1 MKSESPGNGI
11 PFVQGMYFYSISK
24 NRLKPLSMRLAIIC
38 KYCLEESQ
46 LNFVV
51 SDRFRFLVKHGEN
64 YSCRCAECGALNEIH
79 VNRIYARTNKVLL
92 IVSLAFTFGT
102 MIYLSN
108 RFYTNYVS
116 GHSLNIG
123 LRGVFIV
130 AAGLLMPLFIWSCL
144 YLFELGRIRRF
155 NDHRV

>member
-24 NRLKPLSMRLAIIC
+24 NRLKPLSMRLAFIC

-102 MIYLSN
+102 MIYLSTQ
-108 RFYTNYVS
+108 FYTNYVS
-116 GHSLNIG
+116 GRSLNIG

-130 AAGLLMPLFIWSCL
+130 AAGLLIPLFIWSCL
-144 YLFELGRIRRF
+144 CLFEFGRIRRF